1 VSSRVVRRAERI
13 AFTRARSARVFTA
26 AVVYTATAMPVEPSD
41 EELMLRYGS
50 GDAAAF
56 DLLYSRHRGGVFR
69 YLLRQCGSRAGAEE
83 LMQDVWLNLIQ
94 ARGRYQVEAKFTTWL
109 YTLAHNRLIDHFR
122 RHQGPKL
129 VSLDGDGEDDPME
142 LPAQGTSQPERQA
155 QGRQQAAH
163 LLWLVESLPAV
174 QREAFLLH
182 EEGGLSLEQIAE
194 VTGAGRETV
203 KSRLRYALDKLR
215 EGMKDHL

>member
-1 VSSRVVRRAERI
+1 
-13 AFTRARSARVFTA
+13 
-26 AVVYTATAMPVEPSD
+26 MPVEPSD

-56 DLLYSRHRGGVFR
+56 DLLYTRHRGGVFR
-69 YLLRQCGSRAGAEE
+69 YLFRQCGSRAASEE
-83 LMQDVWLNLIQ
+83 LMQDIWLNLIQ

-109 YTLAHNRLIDHFR
+109 YTLAHNRLIDYFR
-122 RHQGPKL
+122 RNQGPQL
-129 VSLDGDGEDDPME
+129 VSLDGDGEDDPIE
-142 LPAQGTSQPERQA
+142 PPAQGALQPERQA
-155 QGRQQAAH
+155 QGREQAAR

-182 EEGGLSLEQIAE
+182 EESGLSLEQIAE